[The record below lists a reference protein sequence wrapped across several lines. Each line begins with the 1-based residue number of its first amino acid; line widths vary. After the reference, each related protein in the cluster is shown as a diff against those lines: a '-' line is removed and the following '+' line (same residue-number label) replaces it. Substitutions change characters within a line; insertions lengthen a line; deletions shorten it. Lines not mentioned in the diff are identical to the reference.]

1 MERYSMI
8 YSLQALIQVFVPF
21 FIILTLFFT
30 IYIFIIKIRKVSIKE
45 ALRKDIPN
53 LINIISVLLVFVT
66 LLEMQMERVQAYKP
80 FIVLETG
87 TGGCTFEINEG
98 SNSQNQFAVF
108 ATNYS
113 DASLSGDVKIPI
125 KNIGMGVANKL
136 EMIFTIDFS
145 ANTQRF
151 FLFEDEYQSFNLD
164 DYKDNNEIVVDRRY
178 METNT
183 FLSAPDID
191 VSEEQ
196 LHYQSF
202 ILPNNQETLYVRLPV
217 DYLVAVR
224 HYMAYSHNIDV
235 PPLYLTVKYEDIQGV
250 KYSQKFYLALS
261 ARYTINKST
270 QDYALYYT
278 FTPEED
284 MIVEFSGNSQ
294 NEFPEQYDY
303 SKINSLDGFLE
314 QFSYTD

>member
-1 MERYSMI
+1 MI

-21 FIILTLFFT
+21 LIILVIFFVV
-30 IYIFIIKIRKVSIKE
+30 YIFISRSRNLSIKE
-45 ALRKDIPN
+45 SLNKDMPN
-53 LINIISVLLVFVT
+53 LIYVISAILVFAT
-66 LLEMQMERVQAYKP
+66 LLEMQMERIQAYKP

-87 TGGCTFEINEG
+87 TGGCTFTINEE
-98 SNSQNQFAVF
+98 SNSQNQFAIF

-136 EMIFTIDFS
+136 EMVFTIDFF

-151 FLFEDEYQSFNLD
+151 FLFEDKYYAFNLE
-164 DYKDNNEIVVDRRY
+164 DYKDNNEIIVDRRY

-183 FLSAPDID
+183 FLNDPEIDI
-191 VSEEQ
+191 SEEQ

-202 ILPNNQETLYVRLPV
+202 ILPNNQETLYVKLPV
-217 DYLVAVR
+217 DYLTAIR

-235 PPLYLTVKYEDIQGV
+235 PPLYLTIKYEDIQGV
-250 KYSQKFYLALS
+250 KYSQKFYFGLS
-261 ARYTINKST
+261 ARYTINNST
-270 QDYALYYT
+270 KKYELYYT

-284 MIVEFSGNSQ
+284 VSAEFFGNAQ
-294 NEFPEQYDY
+294 NEFPEQYNY
-303 SKINSLDGFLE
+303 SN
-314 QFSYTD
+314 

>member
-1 MERYSMI
+1 MMI

-21 FIILTLFFT
+21 LIILALFF
-30 IYIFIIKIRKVSIKE
+30 IVYIFISKSRKISIRE
-45 ALRKDIPN
+45 SLRKDMPN

-108 ATNYS
+108 DTNYS

-136 EMIFTIDFS
+136 ELVFTIDFS
-145 ANTQRF
+145 ANTQRY
-151 FLFEDEYQSFNLD
+151 FLFEDKYQAFNLE
-164 DYKDNNEIVVDRRY
+164 DYKDNNEIIVDRRY

-183 FLSAPDID
+183 FLNAPDID

-202 ILPNNQETLYVRLPV
+202 ILPDNQETLYVRLPV
-217 DYLVAVR
+217 DYLAAIR
-224 HYMAYSHNIDV
+224 HYMAYSHDIDV

-261 ARYTINKST
+261 ARYTINKGI

-278 FTPEED
+278 FTPEEG
-284 MIVEFSGNSQ
+284 ISVEFGGNSQ
-294 NEFPEQYDY
+294 SEFPEQYDY
-303 SKINSLDGFLE
+303 SKISSQNGFLE
-314 QFSYTD
+314 ESFYSQKFHK